1 MPSVAT
7 QPGGTPWLH
16 IVGVGADGLSGLA
29 PEARAA
35 VAQATTVIGGARH
48 LEMVPEQ
55 PGQERLV
62 WPSPLET
69 ALDWIE
75 ARAGQ
80 PLCVLASG
88 DPFWFGVG
96 ATLMRRFPVAATRV
110 FPAPSAFSLA
120 AARMGWP
127 LQETRCLSVH
137 GRPLEALRPWLHDG
151 ARLLILSRDG
161 ETPGELAHWL
171 NDLGFGASALTVLEQ
186 LGGARERIGAT
197 TAADWGAREVDPLNT
212 IALECRASPVAPTAP
227 VIAASAGRPE
237 AQFEQDGQIT
247 KREVR
252 AVTLALLAPGRGECL
267 WDIGAGSGSIG
278 IEWMLADPANHTL
291 AIEPRAERL
300 ERIARNA
307 RALGVP
313 ALQCIPGRA
322 PEALDGL
329 APPDAIFIGGGLT
342 TPGLVEHCV
351 ESLRMGG
358 RLVANSVT
366 VEGDAVLAAA
376 RERHG
381 GELTR
386 INVSRAEPLGTM
398 SGWKPLRPVTL
409 WSLRRS

>member
-1 MPSVAT
+1 MTSLAT
-7 QPGGTPWLH
+7 NSERTPWLN
-16 IVGVGADGLSGLA
+16 IVGVGAAGLSGLA
-29 PEARAA
+29 PEAREA
-35 VAQATTVIGGARH
+35 VAQATTVVGGARH
-48 LEMVPEQ
+48 LEMLPAQ
-55 PGQERLV
+55 PGQERLL
-62 WPSPLET
+62 WPSPLEA

-96 ATLMRRFPVAATRV
+96 TTLLRRFPVEATRV
-110 FPAPSAFSLA
+110 FPVPSAFSLA

-137 GRPLEALRPWLHDG
+137 GRPMEALRPWLHDG

-161 ETPGELAHWL
+161 ETPGELAQWL
-171 NDLGFGASALTVLEQ
+171 DELGFGASTLTVLEQ
-186 LGGARERIGAT
+186 LDGASERVEAAT
-197 TAADWGAREVDPLNT
+197 VAEWRTCEVDPLNT
-212 IALECRASPVAPTAP
+212 IALECRASSTAS

-237 AQFEQDGQIT
+237 DQFEQDGQIT

-267 WDIGAGSGSIG
+267 WDIGAGSGSVG
-278 IEWMLADPANHTL
+278 IEWMLADPANRAV

-300 ERIARNA
+300 ERVRRNA

-313 ALQCIPGRA
+313 ALQCISGRA
-322 PEALDGL
+322 PEALDDL
-329 APPDAIFIGGGLT
+329 SAPDAIFIGGGLT
-342 TPGLVEHCV
+342 MPGLVEHCV
-351 ESLRMGG
+351 ESLRPGG

-386 INVSRAEPLGTM
+386 INVSRSEPLGAM

-409 WSLRRS
+409 WSLHRS

>member
-1 MPSVAT
+1 MTSLAT
-7 QPGGTPWLH
+7 NEERAPWLN
-16 IVGVGADGLSGLA
+16 IVGVGAEGLAGLA
-29 PEARAA
+29 PDARMALDTAA
-35 VAQATTVIGGARH
+35 TVIGGARH
-48 LEMVPEQ
+48 LEMLPER

-96 ATLMRRFPVAATRV
+96 ATLMRRFPAAQTCV
-110 FPAPSAFSLA
+110 WPAPSAFSLA

-127 LQETRCLSVH
+127 LQQTRCLSVH
-137 GRPLEALRPWLHDG
+137 GRPMEALRPWLHDG

-161 ETPGELAHWL
+161 DTPAELAHWL
-171 NDLGFGASALTVLEQ
+171 TGLGFGDSTLTVLQ
-186 LGGARERIGAT
+186 SLGADREAAVRERAGA
-197 TAADWGAREVDPLNT
+197 WPEVAIEALNT
-212 IALECRASPVAPTAP
+212 VALECRADPAAQVL
-227 VIAASAGRPE
+227 AASAGRPE

-252 AVTLALLAPGRGECL
+252 AVALALLAPGRGERL
-267 WDIGAGSGSIG
+267 WDVGAGSGAIG
-278 IEWMLADPANHTL
+278 IEWMLADPANTAV

-307 RALGVP
+307 STLGVP
-313 ALQCIPGRA
+313 TLRCIHGRA
-322 PEALDGL
+322 PGALGDL
-329 APPDAIFIGGGLT
+329 PPPDAIFIGGGLT
-342 TPGLVEHCV
+342 TPGLVEHCIGQ
-351 ESLRMGG
+351 LRPGG
-358 RLVANSVT
+358 RLVASSVT

-376 RERHG
+376 HERHG

-386 INVSRAEPLGTM
+386 INVSRAEPLGGM
-398 SGWKPLRPVTL
+398 AGWKPLRPVTL

>member
-1 MPSVAT
+1 MTSVAR
-7 QPGGTPWLH
+7 PSARTPWLN

-29 PEARAA
+29 PEAHEA
-35 VAQATTVIGGARH
+35 VARATTVIGGARH
-48 LEMVPEQ
+48 LEMLPEQ
-55 PGQERLV
+55 PDQERLV

-96 ATLMRRFPVAATRV
+96 ATLMRRFPVEATRV

-120 AARMGWP
+120 AAHMGWP
-127 LQETRCLSVH
+127 LQQTRCLSVH
-137 GRPLEALRPWLHDG
+137 GRPMEALRPWLHDG

-161 ETPGELAHWL
+161 ETPGALARWL
-171 NDLGFGASALTVLEQ
+171 CELGFGASTLTVLEQ
-186 LGGARERIGAT
+186 LGAAAEGEVRAT
-197 TAADWGAREVDPLNT
+197 AQDWPEVAVDPLNT
-212 IALECRASPVAPTAP
+212 IALECRAAPTAA
-227 VIAASAGRPE
+227 VIAANAGRPE

-252 AVTLALLAPGRGECL
+252 AVTLALLAPGRGERL

-278 IEWMLADPANHTL
+278 IEWMLADADNRAV

-300 ERIARNA
+300 ERIGRNA

-313 ALQCIPGRA
+313 ALQCVHGRA

-329 APPDAIFIGGGLT
+329 APPDAIFVGGGLT

-351 ESLRMGG
+351 ESLRPGG

-376 RERHG
+376 QERHG

-386 INVSRAEPLGTM
+386 INVSRAEPLGGMT
-398 SGWKPLRPVTL
+398 GWKPLRPVTL
-409 WSLRRS
+409 WSLRVT